1 MSTVTCDGCGA
12 TLNVVR
18 RTRTV
23 KCEYCS
29 REVLVDP
36 SLPVAASWVPPPAPP
51 PVAAAHE
58 FPAAAQSSSGLKIV
72 LLAVAVVVFL
82 LLLVAFSGDEEPEA
96 PAMQGGRKEL
106 VPSAAAPAPT
116 APEAAAGTADAAD
129 AATAAAA
136 AAADAADPAQDPF
149 TFLADAGSGSLAQGE
164 SQEMTFDFPGQLD
177 FSIRGSCDDDCTDL
191 DLYLVSNGT
200 VISKDEDEDDY
211 PVVTGATRDGPG
223 RAQIR
228 VTMARCD
235 VSPCAYEVKV
245 HSRPLQ

>member
-36 SLPVAASWVPPPAPP
+36 SLPAAAAWVPPPAPP
-51 PVAAAHE
+51 PVAAAQE
-58 FPAAAQSSSGLKIV
+58 FPVAAQSSSGLKIV
-72 LLAVAVVVFL
+72 LVAVAVVGFL
-82 LLLVAFSGDEEPEA
+82 LLLVAFSGDDEPEA

-106 VPSAAAPAPT
+106 VPSAAAPAA
-116 APEAAAGTADAAD
+116 APEAVADAAD
-129 AATAAAA
+129 AAA
-136 AAADAADPAQDPF
+136 AAADAAAAAAAAAEPAQDPF

-228 VTMARCD
+228 VTMARCTAN
-235 VSPCAYEVKV
+235 PCAYEVKV